1 MPPILPPEVAPLE
14 THWSRI
20 LYYDLFD
27 AAAAADARA
36 TRERP
41 VQPRKEPRMPSSD
54 PFRDP
59 PPIVE
64 RSPLAGALV
73 LLGIYVVLYLS
84 VAAALHVLEPA
95 NASTVESAG
104 QAAVAETVSPPP
116 AAAAAAADARADTRP
131 GRENP
136 QLSQL
141 QGEDAPADCR
151 PGARFDSRCFT
162 D

>member
-1 MPPILPPEVAPLE
+1 VPATLPPEVAPLK

-27 AAAAADARA
+27 ADAMHEHR
-36 TRERP
+36 RLP
-41 VQPRKEPRMPSSD
+41 QPHKELRMPSSD

-73 LLGIYVVLYLS
+73 LLGIYVVMYLS

-95 NASTVESAG
+95 NASTGDATG
-104 QAAVAETVSPPP
+104 QAAAP
-116 AAAAAAADARADTRP
+116 ATST
-131 GRENP
+131 
-136 QLSQL
+136 QLSQS

>member
-1 MPPILPPEVAPLE
+1 VPAILPQEAAPPG

-27 AAAAADARA
+27 ADA
-36 TRERP
+36 TRERVRP
-41 VQPRKEPRMPSSD
+41 VQPPKEPRMPSSD

-64 RSPLAGALV
+64 RSPLVGALV
-73 LLGIYVVLYLS
+73 LLGIYVVMYLS
-84 VAAALHVLEPA
+84 VAAALHALEPA
-95 NASTVESAG
+95 NASTVESTRQAD
-104 QAAVAETVSPPP
+104 AAVTS
-116 AAAAAAADARADTRP
+116 AAAVPAADAATAAQDADPQAARP
-131 GRENP
+131 NA
-136 QLSQL
+136 QLFQT

>member
-116 AAAAAAADARADTRP
+116 APAAAAADARADTRP